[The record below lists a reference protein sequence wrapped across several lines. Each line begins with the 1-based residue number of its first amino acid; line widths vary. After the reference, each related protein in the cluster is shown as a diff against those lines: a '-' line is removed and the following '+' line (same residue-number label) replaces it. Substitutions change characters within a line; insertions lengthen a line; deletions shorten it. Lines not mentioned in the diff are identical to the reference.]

1 MTNKELE
8 ALARR
13 GRYLLVKTVHDSGA
27 GHVGGPLS
35 AMDILIAMYFR
46 VLDIRPQEPCWP
58 DRDRFILSKG
68 HAAAGLYS
76 VMAMRGYFPLEEL
89 ATFDH
94 ANSRL
99 QAHPDMTRLP
109 GLDASTG
116 SLGQGLSFGMG
127 VALAARMR
135 GKSFHTFV
143 LMGDGEIQEGSVWEA
158 AHSIPRYGLDNI
170 TAIVDLNGLQQY
182 GCRGS
187 GKGDRR
193 DPWEGADVPGAF
205 AALGWRT
212 VEIDGHDFG
221 RIVDTCA
228 EARDNRGG
236 SPTLIAAHT
245 RKGKGLSFTEGKY
258 LWHATVPT
266 AGDLAR
272 AADELGI
279 VREELSCEEVAV

>member
-1 MTNKELE
+1 MTTEELE

-13 GRYLLVKTVHDSGA
+13 GRYLLMKTVHDSGA

-35 AMDILIAMYFR
+35 AMDMLVALYFR
-46 VLDIRPQEPCWP
+46 VLDIDPQNPRRP

-76 VMAMRGYFPLEEL
+76 VMALRGYFPPEEL

-94 ANSRL
+94 AESRL

-127 VALAARMR
+127 IALAARMR
-135 GKSFHTFV
+135 RQAFHTFV
-143 LMGDGEIQEGSVWEA
+143 LMGDGETQEGSVWEA
-158 AHSIPRYGLDNI
+158 AHSIPRYRLDNI
-170 TAIVDLNGLQQY
+170 TAIIDLNGLQQY
-182 GCRGS
+182 GWHGG

-193 DPWEGADVPGAF
+193 DPWEGIGVAGAF
-205 AALGWRT
+205 AELGWKT
-212 VEIDGHDFG
+212 VEIDGHDFDQ
-221 RIVDTCA
+221 IITACA
-228 EARDNRGG
+228 EARAARNGT
-236 SPTLIAAHT
+236 PTLIAAHT

-258 LWHATVPT
+258 LWHAKVP
-266 AGDLAR
+266 DDQELR
-272 AADELGI
+272 QAAKELGI
-279 VREELSCEEVAV
+279 AQDEPMIEEVAA